1 MSELHQESCV
11 LIKQGNAQALTDDTL
26 RLLLKELPAWSL
38 EHWDSTTVITR
49 TYPFKRYTDALRFVQ
64 NLGEQAQTED
74 HHPVM
79 VVEWGRVG
87 VTWWTHTL
95 NGVHRNDAIMAARSD
110 QIYAEV
116 SH

>member
-1 MSELHQESCV
+1 MNELHQESCV
-11 LIKQGNAQALTDDTL
+11 PIRQGKAQALTDEAL
-26 RLLLKELPAWSL
+26 KSLLEELPAWLL
-38 EHWDSTTVITR
+38 EHRDSTTVITR
-49 TYPFKRYTDALRFVQ
+49 IYLFKRYIDALRFVQ
-64 NLGEQAQTED
+64 NLGEQAQAED

-110 QIYAEV
+110 QIYAKI

>member
-1 MSELHQESCV
+1 M
-11 LIKQGNAQALTDDTL
+11 
-26 RLLLKELPAWSL
+26 
-38 EHWDSTTVITR
+38 
-49 TYPFKRYTDALRFVQ
+49 Q
-64 NLGEQAQTED
+64 NLGEQAQAED

-110 QIYAEV
+110 QRSLCEDKPLECSHGMDLPEGDPPESIY
-116 SH
+116 